1 MKGNRKFW
9 ITLVALLGAIILAF
23 TGKLTGDYATVAT
36 VCVGAFAA
44 ANAFEHKF
52 SGERPSSPRN
62 G

>member
-9 ITLVALLGAIILAF
+9 VTMVALVGGIALAF
-23 TGKLTGDYATVAT
+23 AGKLTGDYATIAT

-52 SGERPSSPRN
+52 TASGGS
-62 G
+62 